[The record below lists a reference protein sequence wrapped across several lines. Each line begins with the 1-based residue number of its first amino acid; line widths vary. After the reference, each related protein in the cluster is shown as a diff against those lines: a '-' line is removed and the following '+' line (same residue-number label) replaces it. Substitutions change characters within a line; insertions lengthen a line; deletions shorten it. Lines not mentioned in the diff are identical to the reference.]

1 MEIFAFFSPAR
12 LSCCSINLALFRG
25 KLLWNNLPRTVQES
39 VSVKD
44 LKQKFKHIQTI
55 HCFCIYVED
64 FEIFVDYASI
74 SFCLVDF
81 YYSCNYCLANIK

>member
-12 LSCCSINLALFRG
+12 FPCCSINLALFRG
-25 KLLWNNLPRTVQES
+25 KLLWNNLPGTVKES

-74 SFCLVDF
+74 SFC
-81 YYSCNYCLANIK
+81 